1 MRIKTKLL
9 GIALITIVI
18 SGAMM
23 MTAYYNIRSLN
34 GNLDQYNVQVN
45 ELLRYFEIK
54 RSFHDM
60 TETYQNAIVLTMM
73 GEDGKQILEQINPR
87 RNKLAALID
96 QIESLKVSDE
106 THPADIGTFKQS
118 ILKGFDLI
126 ANGDSYG
133 ASEIFMTHIRKP
145 AATITGAIDRLVM
158 DAHKHQSLSYD
169 NAKANAQKG
178 IVLFSTIFAIGIIAI
193 VLVIYWVT
201 ADITEGLSRSIDAAR
216 KMAEG
221 NFEDRMDQSRMDEI
235 GKLAQMF
242 NRMAEAVYDREH
254 RINSN
259 LKDLQDIL
267 ATVSET
273 VKEMDSGSNQLSVL
287 SSTLSEDASRQAASV
302 EQISSSMTAIESQS
316 KTSAENASKAD
327 EHAVLLHDASG
338 KGAKQM
344 HEMTEAMATISRSSK
359 EIAQII
365 KTIDVI
371 AFQTN
376 LLALNAAVEAARA
389 GKQGKGFAVVAQEV
403 RSLAVRSADAAR
415 HTDELIDRAVKNI
428 AVGSEIAV
436 KAATTFTE
444 LENGIS
450 EINGLTTK
458 IAVATNDQ
466 AHGIT
471 QIRDELSI
479 IEDATCRKQD
489 VVEASSKA
497 AENLSRQSA
506 QIRTMLERY

>member
-18 SGAMM
+18 SGAIMS
-23 MTAYYNIRSLN
+23 TAYYNIRSLH

-45 ELLRYFEIK
+45 ELLQYFAIK
-54 RSFHDM
+54 GSFHDM
-60 TETYQNAIVLTMM
+60 TETYQNTIVLTMI
-73 GEDGKQILEQINPR
+73 GEDNKLILEQINPR
-87 RNKLAALID
+87 RDKLAALID
-96 QIESLKVSDE
+96 QIGSLKASDE
-106 THPADIGTFKQS
+106 INQVDIGTFKKS
-118 ILKGFDLI
+118 LLKGFDLI

-133 ASEIFMTHIRKP
+133 ASELFMTHIRKP
-145 AATITGAIDRLVM
+145 VMMITGAIDQHVL

-169 NAKANAQKG
+169 NAKANAQKC
-178 IVLFSTIFAIGIIAI
+178 ILLFSTIFAIGIIAI
-193 VLVIYWVT
+193 VLVAFWVT

-242 NRMAEAVYDREH
+242 NKMAEAVYDREH

-267 ATVSET
+267 VTVSET
-273 VKEMDSGSNQLSVL
+273 VKGMDSGSNQLSVL

-302 EQISSSMTAIESQS
+302 EQISSSMTEIESQS

-327 EHAVLLHDASG
+327 EHAVLLHDASE

-344 HEMTEAMATISRSSK
+344 HEMTEAMETISHSSK

-365 KTIDVI
+365 KTIDII

-376 LLALNAAVEAARA
+376 MLALNAAVEAARA

-415 HTDELIDRAVKNI
+415 QTNELIERAVKNI
-428 AVGSEIAV
+428 SAGSEIAV

-444 LENGIS
+444 LKNGIS

-458 IAVATNDQ
+458 IAVATKEQ
-466 AHGIT
+466 THGIA

-479 IEDATCRKQD
+479 IEDASLRKQD
-489 VVEASSKA
+489 VIEASSKA
-497 AENLSRQSA
+497 AENLSRQSV
-506 QIRTMLERY
+506 QIRTMIERY